1 MEIYEQPQKAYQ
13 KASWFCD
20 LVLKNENGEPLRL
33 SAGESAGAAV
43 REQIEVLAK
52 SCEKNAVL
60 TRGATAKLTVYT
72 NAYTNGFT
80 LSDFKA
86 IVSEIRN
93 RDIDVMTIN
102 EFVDKY
108 IYGITGTDAFIR

>member
-60 TRGATAKLTVYT
+60 TRGATAKLTVCT
-72 NAYTNGFT
+72 PMQTEKNSLQN
-80 LSDFKA
+80 SQPK
-86 IVSEIRN
+86 S
-93 RDIDVMTIN
+93 
-102 EFVDKY
+102 
-108 IYGITGTDAFIR
+108 